1 MATRINLSKS
11 SHFRVGVAR
20 FFIYTIIVF
29 LSILAVL
36 PVWLV
41 VVNAT
46 RESNDIVA
54 KLSLLPGTNLFKNLA
69 TLRAKDV
76 KIEKGY
82 INSIIVTFFA
92 TFLSVYFS
100 LLTAYA
106 IEVYEFK
113 IKELFRRFI
122 YILVLI
128 PASVSVIGYVQMIDR
143 LGMMDTFYPLILP
156 AVASPATVFFFG
168 QYLKTA
174 LVKDLILSAR
184 IDGCGEFGIF
194 HRIMV
199 PMAIPGIFTMGIFAL
214 VANWNSFFLPQMII
228 SDPKKLT
235 VPLLV
240 AQLNGD
246 QYRTDFG
253 AVYAGIILSIL
264 PIVLIYAAM
273 SKQIVGGL
281 TLGAL
286 KE

>member
-1 MATRINLSKS
+1 MATRISLSKS

-20 FFIYTIIVF
+20 FLIYTVLVF
-29 LSILAVL
+29 LALLAVI
-36 PVWLV
+36 PIWLV

-46 RESNDIVA
+46 RTSEQIIA
-54 KLSLLPGTNLFKNLA
+54 KLSLLPGTNLISNLQ
-69 TLRAKDV
+69 TLRVKGI
-76 KIEKGY
+76 KIENGY
-82 INSIIVTFFA
+82 INSLIITVSS

-100 LLTAYA
+100 MLTAYA
-106 IEVYEFK
+106 IEVYDFK
-113 IKELFRRFI
+113 IKEFFRRFI

-128 PASVSVIGYVQMIDR
+128 PASVSIIGYIQFIDK
-143 LGMMDTFYPLILP
+143 LKMMDTFYPLILP
-156 AVASPATVFFFG
+156 AIASPATVFFCE

-194 HRIMV
+194 HRIML
-199 PMAIPGIFTMGIFAL
+199 PMAKPGIFTMAIFGF
-214 VANWNSFFLPQMII
+214 VAGWNNFFLPQMII

-240 AQLNGD
+240 ATLNGD
-246 QYRTDFG
+246 TYRTDFG

-264 PIVLIYAAM
+264 PVVLIYAAM

>member
-20 FFIYTIIVF
+20 FFIYAIIIF
-29 LSILAVL
+29 LSVLAVV
-36 PVWLV
+36 PVWMV
-41 VVNAT
+41 IVNAT

-54 KLSLLPGTNLFKNLA
+54 KLTLLPGTNLLKNLQ
-69 TLRAKDV
+69 TLRVKDV

-82 INSIIVTFFA
+82 FNSIIVTVSS
-92 TFLSVYFS
+92 TLLSVYFS
-100 LLTAYA
+100 MLTAYA

-113 IKELFRRFI
+113 IKETFRKFI

-128 PASVSVIGYVQMIDR
+128 PASVSVIGYVQFIDR

-156 AVASPATVFFFG
+156 AIASPATVFFFE

-194 HRIMV
+194 HKIML
-199 PMAIPGIFTMGIFAL
+199 PMAKPGIFTMAIFAF
-214 VANWNSFFLPQMII
+214 VAGWNSFFLPQMII

-264 PIVLIYAAM
+264 PVILIYVAM

-281 TLGAL
+281 TLGAI

>member
-54 KLSLLPGTNLFKNLA
+54 KLSLLPGTNLLKNLA

-82 INSIIVTFFA
+82 INSLIVTVSA

-106 IEVYEFK
+106 IEV
-113 IKELFRRFI
+113 
-122 YILVLI
+122 
-128 PASVSVIGYVQMIDR
+128 
-143 LGMMDTFYPLILP
+143 
-156 AVASPATVFFFG
+156 
-168 QYLKTA
+168 
-174 LVKDLILSAR
+174 
-184 IDGCGEFGIF
+184 
-194 HRIMV
+194 
-199 PMAIPGIFTMGIFAL
+199 
-214 VANWNSFFLPQMII
+214 
-228 SDPKKLT
+228 
-235 VPLLV
+235 
-240 AQLNGD
+240 
-246 QYRTDFG
+246 
-253 AVYAGIILSIL
+253 
-264 PIVLIYAAM
+264 
-273 SKQIVGGL
+273 
-281 TLGAL
+281 
-286 KE
+286 

>member
-54 KLSLLPGTNLFKNLA
+54 KLSLLPGTNLLKNLA

-82 INSIIVTFFA
+82 INSLIVTVSA

>member
-54 KLSLLPGTNLFKNLA
+54 KLSLFPGTNLLKNLA

>member
-54 KLSLLPGTNLFKNLA
+54 KLSLLPGTNLLKNLA

-82 INSIIVTFFA
+82 INSLIVTVSA

-194 HRIMV
+194 HRIML
-199 PMAIPGIFTMGIFAL
+199 PMAKPGIFTMGIFAL
-214 VANWNSFFLPQMII
+214 VASWNSFFLPQMII

>member
-54 KLSLLPGTNLFKNLA
+54 KLSLLPGTNLSKNLA

-82 INSIIVTFFA
+82 INSLIVTVSA

-194 HRIMV
+194 HRIML
-199 PMAIPGIFTMGIFAL
+199 PMAKPGIFTMGIFAL
-214 VANWNSFFLPQMII
+214 VASWNSFFLPQMII

>member
-54 KLSLLPGTNLFKNLA
+54 KLSLLPGTNLLKNLA

-82 INSIIVTFFA
+82 INSLIVTVSA

-194 HRIMV
+194 HRIML
-199 PMAIPGIFTMGIFAL
+199 PMAKPGIFTMGIFAL
-214 VANWNSFFLPQMII
+214 VASWNSFFLPQMII

-264 PIVLIYAAM
+264 PVVLIYAAM